1 MICGD
6 RIRLR
11 ADERADLP
19 HFVEWLNDQ
28 EVRDG
33 LSYYLPLSQVEEEQW
48 FENMLKSPRD
58 EHPFAIE
65 IRTEDGG
72 WKLIGNCGLF
82 DFNWRCRSAEV
93 GIFIG
98 DKSCWNQG
106 YGTEVMRLMLKHG
119 FESVNLNRIF
129 LRVFATNLRA
139 IRCYEKAGFGSEGRL
154 REAEFKNGQYV
165 DFVLMSVLRSEYV
178 GTSTNR

>member
-1 MICGD
+1 MIYAE

-19 HFVEWLNDQ
+19 RFVEWLNDP
-28 EVRDG
+28 EVREG
-33 LSYYLPLSQVEEEQW
+33 ISYYLPLSQVEEEHW
-48 FENMLKSPRD
+48 YENMLKSPPE

-65 IRTEDGG
+65 IRSEDDD
-72 WKLIGNCGLF
+72 WKLIGNCGF
-82 DFNWRCRSAEV
+82 MDINWRCRSAEV

-98 DKSCWNQG
+98 EKSTWNQG

-119 FESVNLNRIF
+119 FESLNLNRIF

-139 IRCYEKAGFGSEGRL
+139 VRCYEKAGFIHEGRL
-154 REAEFKNGQYV
+154 RQAEYHNGQYI
-165 DFVLMSVLRSEYV
+165 DFLVMSVLRAEYAAA
-178 GTSTNR
+178 